1 MGNTKPMIGGR
12 VDPET
17 REWIEREA
25 EQRDRSI
32 SYIVDELLTES
43 IERRE
48 RQDGD
53 GKPVPA

>member
-25 EQRDRSI
+25 ERRDRTM
-32 SYIVDELLTES
+32 SYIVDELLRES

-48 RQDGD
+48 QDGE
-53 GKPVPA
+53 KLEAVSA